1 MGYWDYTP
9 SSHHQKKPL
18 TKAQIRKMQ
27 EAYSRAD
34 QVSAEVK
41 RKEEEEQKRI
51 KEETD
56 DILKF
61 L

>member
-1 MGYWDYTP
+1 
-9 SSHHQKKPL
+9 
-18 TKAQIRKMQ
+18 MQ